1 MKTIYGPVPSWRLGR
16 SLGVDVITR
25 KKICSFDCIYCQLGK
40 KDEKT
45 VKRRKFVEIEKVK
58 RDLLEVIDSVSV
70 DVITF
75 SGMGE
80 PTLASNLGEMIEV
93 VREITD
99 LPLAI
104 LTNSSLLYLKE
115 VRRALNEIDKVI
127 AKLDV
132 PDEELLQRVNRPHQ
146 SISFEKILKGIKEF
160 RKGYKGKLELQMM
173 FIDENKGCTKRL
185 ARLASEI
192 TPERVEINTPLR
204 PSPVNPLG
212 KEEIKEIKEI
222 FEENGLDTI
231 SVYESERIEAEPLNY
246 GETLRRRP
254 G

>member
-58 RDLLEVIDSVSV
+58 RDLLEVIDSVSA

-80 PTLASNLGEMIEV
+80 PTLASNLGEMIEMV
-93 VREITD
+93 KEITD

-104 LTNSSLLYLKE
+104 LTNSSLLYLNG

-132 PDEELLQRVNRPHQ
+132 PDEELLQRVNKPHQ

-173 FIDENKGCTKRL
+173 FIDENKGC
-185 ARLASEI
+185 
-192 TPERVEINTPLR
+192 
-204 PSPVNPLG
+204 
-212 KEEIKEIKEI
+212 
-222 FEENGLDTI
+222 
-231 SVYESERIEAEPLNY
+231 
-246 GETLRRRP
+246 
-254 G
+254 